1 MRDQEVAE
9 LLAATRERQ
18 RKDVE
23 AGLELIVGRPPSV
36 DERDGAWAIVS
47 PEVYL
52 LLVEGSGWSPDQYQ
66 RWLSDTLERILP
78 HR

>member
-1 MRDQEVAE
+1 M
-9 LLAATRERQ
+9 
-18 RKDVE
+18 
-23 AGLELIVGRPPSV
+23 
-36 DERDGAWAIVS
+36 S